1 MCPNV
6 IQPSA
11 TRCSIIGE
19 KATTP
24 VLLHIERSKLSREP
38 PGEGVSTGHVL
49 PGGVAGVDPGEKISQ
64 LVNAFTF
71 TQISC
76 WRWREGSVYYQIVLY
91 IISPK

>member
-1 MCPNV
+1 MLYSHLPLDAASLV
-6 IQPSA
+6 RRPQ
-11 TRCSIIGE
+11 
-19 KATTP
+19 
-24 VLLHIERSKLSREP
+24 HIERSKLSREP

-71 TQISC
+71 AQISC